1 MPLYEFKCKDCDIVF
16 EELKSAYS
24 NDSTICELCNK
35 PAEKLISVF
44 TTSINMIDSTP
55 SASPT
60 SGCGGCAGGSCAC
73 SG

>member
-44 TTSINMIDSTP
+44 TTSINMIDPTP
-55 SASPT
+55 SASPP